1 MSKRFFLAL
10 LLGVVLLAD
19 PFAVVR
25 ADDGEDDGVDEK
37 DVVVLG
43 DKNFSSIIDKA
54 KFALVEF
61 YAPWCG
67 HCKTLKPEYAK
78 AATALKASDPE
89 VIIAKVDATEEKEIA
104 DKFKVQGFPTL
115 KWFVNGKEQD
125 YEGGRTADDIIRYV
139 KKKTGPPSVEIS
151 TKDALEA
158 AKKDNPVLV
167 LGFFDNFDG
176 ADHEAFQAAALESSD
191 AAFFKT
197 TNKDVAAVLGI
208 KKAPGFAVG
217 RSHEGFEFTA
227 IVADGHD
234 TFKGKSSTEEKLKE
248 FIKAEKLPPF
258 IEFSQDVAQL
268 IFGSGIPYHMIVAAP
283 EASFKPGSALF
294 KDLLEVSS
302 KLRGKAIIVTGAT
315 DNTKKSKPVLDFFGI
330 DLKKKEPQIVGFH
343 ASDGKK
349 YIFEGT
355 KTTAAAIIDFGK
367 LLVEGKAK
375 KFFKS
380 AADPSDPTEGG
391 VTIVTGNNFDK
402 IVKDAKKDVL
412 LEVYAPWC
420 GHCKSL
426 APIYEKLAKRFAEV
440 DSVVIAKMDG
450 TENEHPDVTVQGYPT
465 ILFFPATKDGAS
477 ISHEG
482 ERTLAGLT
490 KFIQEKAKVE
500 FTLPAKE
507 EEEVPEEEE
516 VHDEEEEEEVEFTEE
531 EDGLSYDEEL
541 EFADDDDEEDV
552 AHDEL

>member
-1 MSKRFFLAL
+1 MSKRVFLAL
-10 LLGVVLLAD
+10 LLGVVLFAA

-78 AATALKASDPE
+78 AATALKASDPD
-89 VIIAKVDATEEKEIA
+89 VIIAKVDATEEKEVA
-104 DKFKVQGFPTL
+104 EKFKVQGFPTL
-115 KWFVNGKEQD
+115 KWFVNGKEQE

-151 TKDALEA
+151 TKDALETV
-158 AKKDNPVLV
+158 KKDNPVLV
-167 LGFFDNFDG
+167 LGFFDKFDG

-197 TNKDVAAVLGI
+197 TDKDVAAVLGI
-208 KKAPGFAVG
+208 KKSPGFAVG

-234 TFKGKSSTEEKLKE
+234 TFSGKASTEEKLKE
-248 FIKAEKLPPF
+248 FVKAEKLPPF
-258 IEFSQDVAQL
+258 IEFSQDAAQL

-315 DNTKKSKPVLDFFGI
+315 DNTEKSKPVLDFFGI

-349 YIFEGT
+349 YIYEGT
-355 KTTAAAIIDFGK
+355 KTTAAAILDFGK

-380 AADPSDPTEGG
+380 AAEPAEPTEGG

-412 LEVYAPWC
+412 LEIYAPWC

-426 APIYEKLAKRFAEV
+426 APIYEKLAKRFADV

-465 ILFFPATKDGAS
+465 ILFFPAAKDAAS
-477 ISHEG
+477 ISHDG

-500 FTLPAKE
+500 FTLAEIK
-507 EEEVPEEEE
+507 
-516 VHDEEEEEEVEFTEE
+516 EEEEEEEETEGGSEEEEAEEEALEDEEVEFV
-531 EDGLSYDEEL
+531 
-541 EFADDDDEEDV
+541 DDDDEGDDDDDED

>member
-10 LLGVVLLAD
+10 LLGVVLFAA

-43 DKNFSSIIDKA
+43 DKNFSSIVDKA

-67 HCKTLKPEYAK
+67 HCKSLKPEYAK
-78 AATALKASDPE
+78 AATALKASDPD
-89 VIIAKVDATEEKEIA
+89 VIIAKVDATEEKEVA
-104 DKFKVQGFPTL
+104 EKFKVQGFPTL

-167 LGFFDNFDG
+167 LGFFDKFDG
-176 ADHEAFQAAALESSD
+176 ADHEAFQAVALESSD

-197 TNKDVAAVLGI
+197 TDKDIAAVLGI

-227 IVADGHD
+227 IAADGHD
-234 TFKGKSSTEEKLKE
+234 AFKGKSSTEEMLKE
-248 FIKAEKLPPF
+248 FVKAEKLPPF
-258 IEFSQDVAQL
+258 IEFSQDAAQL

-302 KLRGKAIIVTGAT
+302 NLKGKAVIVTGAT
-315 DNTKKSKPVLDFFGI
+315 DNTEKSKPVLDFFGI

-355 KTTAAAIIDFGK
+355 KTTAAAILDFGK

-380 AADPSDPTEGG
+380 AADPAEPTEGG
-391 VTIVTGNNFDK
+391 VTIVTGNNFDM

-412 LEVYAPWC
+412 LEIYAPWC

-426 APIYEKLAKRFAEV
+426 APIYEKLAKRFADI

-465 ILFFPATKDGAS
+465 ILFFPAAKDAAS

-490 KFIQEKAKVE
+490 KFIQENAKVN
-500 FTLPAKE
+500 FNLDIKE
-507 EEEVPEEEE
+507 EEETEEIEE
-516 VHDEEEEEEVEFTEE
+516 IEEAEDEDEDEEVEFTED
-531 EDGLSYDEEL
+531 DG
-541 EFADDDDEEDV
+541 DDEDEDED